1 MTATASSAAAE
12 ERTPRGIS
20 AWLNVNVRLWQA
32 ASLAVAA
39 VVAAPILV
47 LVAAWLAPAGDVW
60 RHLASTVLPGLIG
73 NTLAL
78 LAGVGLG
85 VAVLGIALAWLVSV
99 CDFPGR
105 RVFDWAL
112 MLPLAIP
119 AYVLAFIAVALLDFS
134 GPLQTWLR
142 ESLGYSGIL
151 PPIRSPGG
159 VILVMVLAFYPYVYM
174 LARAAFLAQGRSQLE
189 TARVYGLSPFA
200 AFFRVALP
208 MARPAIAAGVAL
220 ALMEA
225 LADFGAVAVF
235 NYDTFTTAIYKAWQ
249 GLFSLSAAAQ
259 LATLLLL
266 FVALTLFGEIYT
278 RGRARYTPA
287 SRRTREARYRLQGW
301 RAAAATLAC
310 SATLLLAFVIPVTQ
324 LVWWVIQIAYAD
336 LDERYLRFFG
346 NTLMLGA
353 CAAVLTTLAA
363 LLIAYTYRLKPDRLI
378 RGAVRFA
385 TLGYALPGSVLAV
398 GIMLSFV
405 WLDEQLAALLGSLL
419 DIHPGPLLAG
429 SLAAV
434 ILAYGVRF
442 MAVAHGPPIDSSFER
457 IRPSLWQAARS
468 LGASNWEILWR
479 VSIPLLR
486 SGLLSAAL
494 LVFVEVM
501 KEMPATLLLRPFGWD
516 TLATRIFE
524 MTSEGEWERAAL
536 PAVTLVL
543 AGLIPVVMLV
553 RRSATHQH

>member
-442 MAVAHGPPIDSSFER
+442 MAVAHGPIDSSFER